1 MSRWQQGGRIKQF
14 FHKKKIEENLRSQI
28 LYERSF
34 SPSRNLR
41 HFKLFIFDCSPLYFS
56 IFQNKPKVKATLLT
70 FSRVLKISKSSQ
82 KQKAAAA
89 IRLWWKM
96 LIPRQK
102 FQVNIA
108 KYCKI
113 PGQYCKKYCEN
124 IAKFQVNRWERDGLR
139 EPWGSQEVLRFQN
152 QLLLLFSWHQ
162 LLQPLHLRPLDP
174 RSKRAS
180 KSHPSSLQW
189 MNSPIYNNFRQSSFS
204 CQKKENSHQ
213 RQFLTRVIDLH
224 WLIFAV
230 WRHCLQP
237 ERGKK
242 CVEKRSWLLIFKPS
256 RFTKILLCQASKIV
270 SSYNVPNV
278 RMCLIRAHIRAQI
291 CAYL

>member
-14 FHKKKIEENLRSQI
+14 FHKKKIEKNLRSQI

-34 SPSRNLR
+34 SQSQNLR

-139 EPWGSQEVLRFQN
+139 EPWGSQKVLRFQN

-204 CQKKENSHQ
+204 CQKKKTPTKGNS
-213 RQFLTRVIDLH
+213 
-224 WLIFAV
+224 
-230 WRHCLQP
+230 
-237 ERGKK
+237 
-242 CVEKRSWLLIFKPS
+242 
-256 RFTKILLCQASKIV
+256 
-270 SSYNVPNV
+270 
-278 RMCLIRAHIRAQI
+278 
-291 CAYL
+291 